1 MSVHCPDLD
10 LSRNRV
16 TERHNLSD
24 LQPQHRPTYSWQ
36 FAAYAQG
43 ISSQSPII
51 NWNDVIMWVLVLV
64 AMAVVAQVGGHG
76 MVMDP
81 VSRSSMWRMGFH
93 TPVNYDDD
101 GNFCGGFSTQW
112 EEHAGKCGEC
122 GDDYGLPRP
131 RPNENTG
138 KYGTGVIVKT
148 LKIGQE
154 FVAYI
159 DVTTNHQGFF
169 EFRLCPL
176 QSRDELET
184 EECFSRFLLQQQDG
198 STKYYILNRE
208 EGYSGYFNVTLRL
221 PSGLTCDQCVLQ
233 WTWTVGNNWGTCD
246 DGTEGDGCGPQETFR
261 TCSDIAIH

>member
-1 MSVHCPDLD
+1 MGVT
-10 LSRNRV
+10 RV
-16 TERHNLSD
+16 GQVVKLF
-24 LQPQHRPTYSWQ
+24 PY
-36 FAAYAQG
+36 
-43 ISSQSPII
+43 ISENKSK
-51 NWNDVIMWVLVLV
+51 V

-148 LKIGQE
+148 LKSGQE

-221 PSGLTCDQCVLQ
+221 PSSLTCDQCVLQ

>member
-1 MSVHCPDLD
+1 M
-10 LSRNRV
+10 
-16 TERHNLSD
+16 
-24 LQPQHRPTYSWQ
+24 YS
-36 FAAYAQG
+36 
-43 ISSQSPII
+43 S
-51 NWNDVIMWVLVLV
+51 VIMWVIVL
-64 AMAVVAQVGGHG
+64 MAVVAQVRGHG

-138 KYGTGVIVKT
+138 KYGKGIIVKT
-148 LKIGQE
+148 LKSGQE

-184 EECFSRFLLQQQDG
+184 EECFSKFLLQQPDG
-198 STKYYILNRE
+198 STKYYILNHE
-208 EGYSGYFNVTLRL
+208 EGYSGYFNATTGARVTTGPRGMDVAHRRLSERVPIL
-221 PSGLTCDQCVLQ
+221 PSIEQQLIYIQFSLDRDNAS
-233 WTWTVGNNWGTCD
+233 WTLVMAR
-246 DGTEGDGCGPQETFR
+246 PFK
-261 TCSDIAIH
+261 SS